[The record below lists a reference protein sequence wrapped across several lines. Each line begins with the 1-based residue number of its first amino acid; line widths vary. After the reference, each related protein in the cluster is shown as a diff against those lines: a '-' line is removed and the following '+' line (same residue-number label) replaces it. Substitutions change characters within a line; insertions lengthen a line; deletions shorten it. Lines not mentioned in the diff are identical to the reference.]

1 MHAVRSTRPQNS
13 TEVSFMTRCLGS
25 WLRLRK
31 LFVGGLMTPDEFS
44 PLQQIRLF
52 LTVERDWLW
61 MARAGRGPRSAP
73 HCSLGHEGDADDSL
87 ARLRPHQAA
96 RLLPERAVMGRVK
109 AASSSSPSGSMMTDW
124 GRRWHSYIANRI
136 AAVRS
141 ANSPPHMLRASLT
154 TQRPHRSCPMNRQEP
169 AAVAALMS
177 C

>member
-1 MHAVRSTRPQNS
+1 
-13 TEVSFMTRCLGS
+13 
-25 WLRLRK
+25 
-31 LFVGGLMTPDEFS
+31 MTPDEFS

-124 GRRWHSYIANRI
+124 GRRRRQSGYRLTPFLDRDPFSRDANRGNYDRFTSIPVYSGSIANEN
-136 AAVRS
+136 AADGKT
-141 ANSPPHMLRASLT
+141 LERACRTL
-154 TQRPHRSCPMNRQEP
+154 C
-169 AAVAALMS
+169 
-177 C
+177 